1 MFLFLISLLLVFSFA
16 FFTANIIECK
26 NVIRNLIYIFLCVFA
41 NIVFTFEVLSLFS
54 KISIGGVLLLN
65 ALFAG
70 IFFVIWLLRGRPLV
84 TFNIKSFLRKL
95 TIALRLDKSLLF
107 LLIGVLF
114 LLVTSVFLGWIFPA
128 EDAASLFYHV
138 ARAVFWL
145 EQGNFNH
152 FSISDARN
160 LCFPINSEILYTW
173 VMLFLRKN
181 VYLNLFSVGFYMLYT
196 VALYGILSKLTSAL
210 RPKLW
215 VIFIVSSFTA
225 VITYLSS
232 TETNIIIAAL
242 FAAAI
247 YLMMSMDNDKSDAA
261 IYMSSLAVAL
271 AIGVKT
277 SALFLLPAV
286 FVWYIAV
293 GVRAS
298 SNNLQKIIVKF
309 GLFLALNILLFSAYN
324 YILNFMNYGNFFS
337 IKSLSYSH
345 QNQFGFEGLLF
356 NFLNYFV
363 MMFNFSELDK
373 FYNSS
378 VVIFE
383 VKKYLFNVFSNPLLL
398 GHYSNESYYN
408 FIGAGK
414 SGLGLLGVILFLPCL
429 IYSFVRLFFTQN
441 KKEFLIA
448 SFSII
453 YIVAFICMTYSL
465 VYMSFNIRFIV
476 TFALV
481 SAPVIYF
488 SYRKKSTIYKI
499 IVSFFALF
507 SFFYISLNITNMNV
521 FPIIKYFQ
529 NGGSIRYF
537 RSYVKC
543 SGLSFDMKN
552 PHVNA
557 YCKIRDYIKSQGK
570 QNKFLYFSQEGEGLL
585 FIKELYFEGY
595 SVDVDLIENSHNID
609 FSKYDFVITLENR
622 QISNL
627 FRHVDD
633 IKGASFSNDGIYCN
647 YNDISGRIILQNSD
661 LKPYISL
668 CRFDDNFFTSKG
680 FYLFDTLI
688 IAEDFARRQNS
699 YKYYVYK
706 SLKSN

>member
-16 FFTANIIECK
+16 FFAANIIECK
-26 NVIRNLIYIFLCVFA
+26 NVIRNLIYIFLSVFA

-70 IFFVIWLLRGRPLV
+70 IVFVIWLLRGRPLV

-181 VYLNLFSVGFYMLYT
+181 VYLNLFSVGFYILYT
-196 VALYGILSKLTSAL
+196 VALYGILAKLTSAL

-286 FVWYIAV
+286 FVWYIAA

-298 SNNLQKIIVKF
+298 SNNLQKTIVKF
-309 GLFLALNILLFSAYN
+309 VLFLALNILLFSAYN
-324 YILNFMNYGNFFS
+324 YILNFINYGNFFS
-337 IKSLSYSH
+337 VKSLSYSH
-345 QNQFGFEGLLF
+345 QNQFGVEGFLF

-373 FYNSS
+373 FYNLSE
-378 VVIFE
+378 VIFE
-383 VKKYLFNVFSNPLLL
+383 VKKYLFNVFSNPLLS

-453 YIVAFICMTYSL
+453 FLAAYLFMAYSL

-529 NGGSIRYF
+529 NGGTISYF

-552 PHVNA
+552 PHVNP

-595 SVDVDLIENSHNID
+595 SVDVDLIENSYNID

-680 FYLFDTLI
+680 FYLLNTFI
-688 IAEDFARRQNS
+688 IAENVARKPNS
-699 YKYYVYK
+699 YTYYVYK
-706 SLKSN
+706 KSKK

>member
-1 MFLFLISLLLVFSFA
+1 MVLFCVSFLLVFSFA

-26 NVIRNLIYIFLCVFA
+26 NVIRNLIYIFLCMFA
-41 NIVFTFEVLSLFS
+41 NIVVTFEVLSLFS
-54 KISIGGVLLLN
+54 KISIGGVLLVN
-65 ALFAG
+65 VLFAG
-70 IFFVIWLLRGRPLV
+70 IFFIIWLLCGRTLV
-84 TFNIKSFLRKL
+84 TVNIKSFFRKL
-95 TIALRLDKSLLF
+95 AAALRLDKSLLF

-114 LLVTSVFLGWIFPA
+114 LLLTAVCLGLIFPA
-128 EDAASLFYHV
+128 DDAASLFYHV
-138 ARAVFWL
+138 TRAVFWL
-145 EQGNFNH
+145 EQGSFNH
-152 FSISDARN
+152 FNISDARN

-181 VYLNLFSVGFYMLYT
+181 VYLNLFSVGFYILYT
-196 VALYGILSKLTSAL
+196 VALYGILAKLTSAL

-242 FAAAI
+242 FTSAI
-247 YLMMSMDNDKSDAA
+247 YLLMSMDKYKSDTAL
-261 IYMSSLAVAL
+261 YMSSLALAL

-277 SALFLLPAV
+277 SAMFLLPAV
-286 FVWYIAV
+286 FVWYISA

-298 SNNLQKIIVKF
+298 SNNLLKNIVKF

-337 IKSLSYSH
+337 VKSLSYSH
-345 QNQFGFEGLLF
+345 QNQFGFEGFLF
-356 NFLNYFV
+356 NILNYFV

-373 FYNSS
+373 FYNLSA
-378 VVIFE
+378 VIIE
-383 VKKYLFNVFSNPLLL
+383 IKKYLLSVFANPFLL
-398 GHYSNESYYN
+398 GRYSNESYYN
-408 FIGAGK
+408 FVGAGK

-429 IYSFVRLFFTQN
+429 IYSLFRLFFTQN

-453 YIVAFICMTYSL
+453 FLAASAIMSYSL

-488 SYRKKSTIYKI
+488 SYRKKFTIYKI
-499 IVSFFALF
+499 IVTFIAMFSLF
-507 SFFYISLNITNMNV
+507 YVSSNITNMNV
-521 FPIIKYFQ
+521 SPIIKYFKS
-529 NGGSIRYF
+529 GGTISYF

-552 PHVNA
+552 PHVNV
-557 YCKIRDYIKSQGK
+557 YCKIRDYIKSQEN

-585 FIKELYFEGY
+585 FIKELYFDGY
-595 SVDVDLIENSHNID
+595 TIDVDIIENSYNID
-609 FSKYDFVITLENR
+609 FGKYDFVITLENR
-622 QISNL
+622 QTSNL

-633 IKGASFSNDGIYCN
+633 IKGASFRNDGISCN
-647 YNDISGRIILQNSD
+647 YNDVSGHIILQNSD

-668 CRFDDNFFTSKG
+668 CRFDGDFFTSKG

-688 IAEDFARRQNS
+688 ITEDFARKQNL

-706 SLKSN
+706 NLKSY

>member
-173 VMLFLRKN
+173 VMLFHRKN
-181 VYLNLFSVGFYMLYT
+181 VYKNLFYVCFYMLYT
-196 VALYGILSKLTSAL
+196 VSLYGILAKLTSAL

-215 VIFIVSSFTA
+215 DMFIVSSFTA

-242 FAAAI
+242 FASAI

-261 IYMSSLAVAL
+261 IYMSSFAVAL

-286 FVWYIAV
+286 FVWYIAA

-298 SNNLQKIIVKF
+298 SNNLQKTIVKF
-309 GLFLALNILLFSAYN
+309 VLFLALNILLFSAYN
-324 YILNFMNYGNFFS
+324 YILNFINYGNFFS
-337 IKSLSYSH
+337 VKSLNYSH
-345 QNQFGFEGLLF
+345 QNQFGFEGFLF

-373 FYNSS
+373 FYNLS

-383 VKKYLFNVFSNPLLL
+383 VKKYLFNVFSNPLLS

-453 YIVAFICMTYSL
+453 YIVAFICM
-465 VYMSFNIRFIV
+465 
-476 TFALV
+476 
-481 SAPVIYF
+481 
-488 SYRKKSTIYKI
+488 K
-499 IVSFFALF
+499 
-507 SFFYISLNITNMNV
+507 
-521 FPIIKYFQ
+521 
-529 NGGSIRYF
+529 
-537 RSYVKC
+537 
-543 SGLSFDMKN
+543 
-552 PHVNA
+552 
-557 YCKIRDYIKSQGK
+557 
-570 QNKFLYFSQEGEGLL
+570 
-585 FIKELYFEGY
+585 
-595 SVDVDLIENSHNID
+595 
-609 FSKYDFVITLENR
+609 
-622 QISNL
+622 
-627 FRHVDD
+627 
-633 IKGASFSNDGIYCN
+633 
-647 YNDISGRIILQNSD
+647 
-661 LKPYISL
+661 
-668 CRFDDNFFTSKG
+668 
-680 FYLFDTLI
+680 
-688 IAEDFARRQNS
+688 
-699 YKYYVYK
+699 
-706 SLKSN
+706 

>member
-16 FFTANIIECK
+16 FFAANIIECK

-70 IFFVIWLLRGRPLV
+70 IVFVVWLLRGRPLV

-95 TIALRLDKSLLF
+95 TIALRLDKFLFF

-128 EDAASLFYHV
+128 DDAASLFYHV
-138 ARAVFWL
+138 VRSVFWL
-145 EQGNFNH
+145 EHGSFNH
-152 FSISDARN
+152 FNISDARN

-181 VYLNLFSVGFYMLYT
+181 VYLNLFSVGFYIAYV
-196 VALYGILSKLTSAL
+196 VALYGILAKLTSAL

-247 YLMMSMDNDKSDAA
+247 YLMMSIENDKSDAA

-286 FVWYIAV
+286 FVWYIAA
-293 GVRAS
+293 GGRAS
-298 SNNLQKIIVKF
+298 SNNLQKTIVKF
-309 GLFLALNILLFSAYN
+309 VFFLALNILLFSVYN

-337 IKSLSYSH
+337 VKSLSYSH
-345 QNQFGFEGLLF
+345 QNQFGFEGFLF
-356 NFLNYFV
+356 NFLNYLV

-373 FYNSS
+373 FYNLS

-429 IYSFVRLFFTQN
+429 VYSFVRLFFTQN

-453 YIVAFICMTYSL
+453 YIVAFICMTDSL

-476 TFALV
+476 TFVLV

-521 FPIIKYFQ
+521 FPTIKYFQ

-552 PHVNA
+552 PHVNP

-622 QISNL
+622 QSSNL

-661 LKPYISL
+661 LKPYISF
-668 CRFDDNFFTSKG
+668 CRFDNNFFTSKG
-680 FYLFDTLI
+680 FYLLDTFTI
-688 IAEDFARRQNS
+688 VEDVDQKQNS
-699 YKYYVYK
+699 YTYYVYK
-706 SLKSN
+706 NLKSD